1 MKEKE
6 RKRVLCLPSICFGN
20 KWICV
25 FFWFFSLRLH
35 TEMRRF
41 LIEGQES
48 TYVSLCDR
56 EITVRWQKASATS
69 ITCPMLPAIIRSL
82 NAILKRPVTA
92 CCLPL
97 GTTWR
102 KEQQR
107 RIAMLHLSLLIRGE
121 IVEFEMDGVGG
132 GSGVCCNSCVK
143 HTSCHFETHT
153 HTYSNCLIFVRYAS
167 LFEMAWNDFQS
178 LDVRRKLSF
187 QMTWNLNPWKP
198 KREYYP
204 TKQETEI

>member
-25 FFWFFSLRLH
+25 FLGFFSLRLH

-132 GSGVCCNSCVK
+132 GQEFAVTAVWSTLPVTLK
-143 HTSCHFETHT
+143 HTHT
-153 HTYSNCLIFVRYAS
+153 HIQIASYLCVTHRCLKWLGMTSNHLMFGGNCLFK
-167 LFEMAWNDFQS
+167 WPG
-178 LDVRRKLSF
+178 
-187 QMTWNLNPWKP
+187 T
-198 KREYYP
+198 
-204 TKQETEI
+204 

>member
-153 HTYSNCLIFVRYAS
+153 RTHIFKLPHICALRIAVWNGLEWLPITWCSEEIVFSNDLEPKS
-167 LFEMAWNDFQS
+167 L
-178 LDVRRKLSF
+178 K
-187 QMTWNLNPWKP
+187 T
-198 KREYYP
+198 
-204 TKQETEI
+204 